1 MEFKRVDWEKMGDK
15 LKELRVC
22 DPKLRAKVCSYLHA
36 IHPRE
41 KDKCDQKDCATCRGA
56 RELQI
61 SQKELGELMG
71 VSGNVVAN
79 WENAR
84 TPLDIDILLKYG
96 AICEQSIEQLL
107 CYESE
112 PEIL

>member
-1 MEFKRVDWEKMGDK
+1 MTEFKRVDWEKMGDK

-22 DPKLRAKVCSYLHA
+22 NPKLRAKVCSYLHA
-36 IHPRE
+36 VSPKE
-41 KDKCDQKDCATCRGA
+41 YDKCDLGDCAECRGA

-61 SQKELGELMG
+61 SQKELGEMLG

-84 TPLDIDILLKYG
+84 TPIDIDVLLQYS
-96 AICEQSIEQLL
+96 AICETSLEDLL
-107 CYESE
+107 CYCVK
-112 PEIL
+112 